1 MPTLVRVVSSNL
13 LSLLNIPTWGVGV
26 HLPHVMTKLKR
37 DENLVSLI

>member
-1 MPTLVRVVSSNL
+1 MPTFVKITFAKL

-26 HLPHVMTKLKR
+26 HPPHIITKLKR